1 MKQVFK
7 NRFIKSYLFRSADEQ
22 SRFIQNLGIVKAL
35 WLDDSIGENYLCYVC
50 RDSLTRK
57 VLFCI
62 SFCTESQEDDLS
74 VIYWHE
80 SSLMAI
86 ETGKRVYLVNED
98 LFIINS
104 MDVTSPIVGFLITN
118 TNNLLIMEETS
129 VTLVDFEGKLLME
142 ELFDLIEDF
151 DLNGSTL
158 TIKTAGETEVLRLR

>member
-1 MKQVFK
+1 
-7 NRFIKSYLFRSADEQ
+7 
-22 SRFIQNLGIVKAL
+22 
-35 WLDDSIGENYLCYVC
+35 
-50 RDSLTRK
+50 
-57 VLFCI
+57 
-62 SFCTESQEDDLS
+62 
-74 VIYWHE
+74 
-80 SSLMAI
+80 MAI

>member
-1 MKQVFK
+1 
-7 NRFIKSYLFRSADEQ
+7 
-22 SRFIQNLGIVKAL
+22 
-35 WLDDSIGENYLCYVC
+35 
-50 RDSLTRK
+50 
-57 VLFCI
+57 
-62 SFCTESQEDDLS
+62 
-74 VIYWHE
+74 
-80 SSLMAI
+80 MAI

-151 DLNGSTL
+151 ELNGSTL